1 MSEEVL
7 IPKMRRL
14 DGKQKKVKIPI
25 NNFILVI
32 LCTLLIVCATFINI
46 DIKHYIIPQGFSFGK
61 TYKPQDFIY
70 SFSIIPQIPVLMFTC
85 SVLGRKLA
93 LTSTCLFVI
102 LGLFAIPV
110 FALGGGLGYIG
121 EYSFGYILAF
131 IPAVF
136 AAGSFLYKKYS
147 FLNMVLAAITGAL
160 VIHLCGILYMM
171 IIALIKSNG
180 EIFIKTWIHSQSG
193 VKIIY
198 DIVLSF
204 IGILIGKYIHDFLKF
219 LAD

>member
-61 TYKPQDFIY
+61 TYTPQDFIY

-136 AAGSFLYKKYS
+136 VAGSFLYKKYS

-204 IGILIGKYIHDFLKF
+204 IGILIGKYIHEFLKF

>member
-61 TYKPQDFIY
+61 TYTPQDFIY
-70 SFSIIPQIPVLMFTC
+70 SFSIIPQIPVLMFIC

-110 FALGGGLGYIG
+110 FALGGGFGYIG

-136 AAGSFLYKKYS
+136 VAGSFLYKKYS
-147 FLNMVLAAITGAL
+147 FLNMVLAAITGVL

-171 IIALIKSNG
+171 IIALIKTNG
-180 EIFIKTWIHSQSG
+180 GIFIKTWIHSQSG

-204 IGILIGKYIHDFLKF
+204 IGILIGKYIHEFLKF

>member
-46 DIKHYIIPQGFSFGK
+46 DIKHYIIPQEFSFGK
-61 TYKPQDFIY
+61 TYTPQDFIY
-70 SFSIIPQIPVLMFTC
+70 SFSIIPQIPVLLFTC

-136 AAGSFLYKKYS
+136 VAGSFLYKKYS

-204 IGILIGKYIHDFLKF
+204 IGILIGKYIHEFLKF